1 MRILRF
7 QIRYLTGQTEVINV
21 EAERVLIGAGAH
33 CEIRLPIDQA
43 RVEHLRI
50 DLGPAGAFAT
60 ALAFDPPPTLNGVP
74 FTQSPLPPDGV
85 VGINQTQIQIQVVDV
100 GGQAG
105 GPQKEKKSS
114 PVTLIAMAVVLIG
127 AAFFLFTDDAAPE
140 TGLSAPKQAALW
152 PEAPSPACPQAGT
165 EARALAWQRLG
176 IANAKRERRPFYVQ
190 EGVAAVPLF
199 ELAASC
205 FKAGADGANARAAEA
220 TANYLRADLNQDYRK
235 QHVRLEYHAR
245 IEDWTAAR
253 NDVRIL
259 LYYTEGQESEYR
271 NWLREADRKLQLKAP
286 REPQ

>member
-7 QIRYLTGQTEVINV
+7 QIRYLTGQTDLINV
-21 EAERVLIGAGAH
+21 ESERVLIGSGAH

-85 VGINQTQIQIQVVDV
+85 LGVGQTQIQIQVVDV

-105 GPQKEKKSS
+105 GTQKEKKSS

-127 AAFFLFTDDAAPE
+127 AAFFLFSDDAVE
-140 TGLSAPKQAALW
+140 EQGLSSPKQAALW
-152 PEAPSPACPQAGT
+152 PEAPAAACPKSGP
-165 EARALAWQRLG
+165 EARELAWQRLG

-205 FKAGADGANARAAEA
+205 FKAANDSNNGRAAEA
-220 TANYLRADLNQDYRK
+220 TATYLRADLNQDYRK
-235 QHVRLEYHAR
+235 QHVRLEYHVR
-245 IEDWTAAR
+245 TEDWTAAR

-259 LYYTEGQESEYR
+259 LYYTDGQPSEYR
-271 NWLREADRKLQLKAP
+271 TWLQEADRKLLLKAP
-286 REPQ
+286 RAPQ